1 MSAAA
6 GAPQLSAQYPG
17 ESIGER
23 VSAKN
28 IALRKAVVAELKVQE
43 TPKVTDAVDEAII
56 AAGFEKLSEGE
67 LTEGGRRKMKGGNKI
82 REEVKRIADNIIS
95 RLERTKDRAVG
106 DVVTALGAAETAAN
120 ELADASG
127 KIGRVTLMGM
137 VAAVT
142 VKALGVAG
150 NVIPTPGWG
159 QLALGLAAFVKTAV
173 VDLPEAA
180 VGAAIK
186 NPVVA
191 LAMATAFAK
200 LYAKQSG
207 KSLQEVVETAALKG
221 ASVVARGVTGQIQA
235 ASTGYATE
243 VARGRAATRV
253 DFMGKL
259 SNLPKGRATSR
270 SRDRGASQA
279 ERDASMARERAA
291 EQREETTPQRLARE
305 DKEAAEG
312 LLSLRNQSEVAP
324 PPTPAAPGGRRKTKK
339 GKKSKRRVTQRKIK
353 FAY

>member
-6 GAPQLSAQYPG
+6 GAPVADFPG
-17 ESIGER
+17 ESIGAR
-23 VSAKN
+23 VSKKN
-28 IALRKAVVAELKVQE
+28 EALRKAVVAELKVRE
-43 TPKVTDAVDEAII
+43 TEKVTDAVDEAII
-56 AAGFEKLSEGE
+56 ASGFEALPESELE
-67 LTEGGRRKMKGGNKI
+67 EKGGKRMKGGNKI

-106 DVVTALGAAETAAN
+106 DVVTALGVVETAAN

-180 VGAAIK
+180 VGAAAM

-221 ASVVARGVTGQIQA
+221 ASAVARGVTGQIQA
-235 ASTGYATE
+235 ASMGYAAE
-243 VARGRAATRV
+243 AARGRAATRG

-259 SNLPKGRATSR
+259 SKNLPKGRATSR
-270 SRDRGASQA
+270 SRDRGPSQA
-279 ERDASMARERAA
+279 EREAAMTRERAD
-291 EQREETTPQRLARE
+291 EQREETTAQRLARE

-312 LLSLRNQSEVAP
+312 LLSLRNQSGVAP
-324 PPTPAAPGGRRKTKK
+324 PPAAAAPGGRRKTKK
-339 GKKSKRRVTQRKIK
+339 GKKSKRRVTQRNIK